1 MKMGKQVKEFYDE
14 YTFTLTYVVYDDQSK
29 DAVIIDPVLDYNP
42 ASGALSTK
50 SVDEVLEFVKAKDL
64 NVSHV
69 LETHAHADHLSGA
82 IEIKR
87 RIPEIKVA
95 IGEHITK
102 VQEVFKGVFNF
113 KEMKTDGSQFDV
125 LLNEDNILKAGTIEV
140 KTIFTPGHTPAC
152 SSYLIEDMVF
162 TGDAIF
168 MPDFGTGR
176 CDFPAGNA
184 KDLYHSVHNK
194 LYELPDETRVYTGH
208 DYPKSKGREMQFE
221 STIGAQKKGNIQ
233 LKETTTEDEFVEMR
247 TTRDSGL
254 AAPRLLLPSVQV
266 NINAGELPPAEDNGV
281 QYLKMPIKS

>member
-1 MKMGKQVKEFYDE
+1 MGKQVKEFYDE